1 MDEIGNNDLAS
12 IANCD
17 RTIRVL
23 AKGDAMGLGESEAR
37 GTTKYTNGET
47 FS

>member
-1 MDEIGNNDLAS
+1 MDEIGDNDLAS

-23 AKGDAMGLGESEAR
+23 AKGDATGLGESEAR
-37 GTTKYTNGET
+37 GITKYTNRET

>member
-1 MDEIGNNDLAS
+1 MDEIGDNEMAS
-12 IANCD
+12 IANCG
-17 RTIRVL
+17 RTIRLL

-37 GTTKYTNGET
+37 GTTKITNRET